1 MAQFID
7 SVPLSG
13 IIRIRDMMYSV
24 KDPFR
29 LDQGDV
35 SFDAPDTVKDAMR
48 RAIDENRSHYV
59 QTTGVPR
66 LLELL
71 AESSG
76 TTNGIPIGTP
86 DEVLVTTGGIHA
98 LYILCH
104 GLLEP
109 GDEVIVPDP
118 EWPPAMG
125 NIKLAH
131 GVVVPCPLHERLGW
145 RFDLDELES
154 KITAKTKAIYINSP
168 HNPTGGVLTRADIER
183 IAAIADARG
192 VWIISDEAY
201 EDVRFDDAEH
211 VSPASLPG
219 MYDRTLSFYTF
230 SKTVRDDGLAA
241 GLRRG
246 QRSGAPRS
254 NEEGALLHGEQ
265 HLVDRAVRRHRSARR
280 IAGVHRGLSD
290 RAPGAP
296 GSLLRRHQAACRP
309 DLSAGRRRE
318 ARSTRSCESSPRG
331 GRAAPRQAIR
341 CRGRW
346 RRNSSHAAASAAC
359 PGADFGANGEGY
371 IRFCFARDRRELTGA
386 LESLSRLVSGLEGSE
401 FAEEMECPASAGPT
415 QVRLKADTIYDF
427 FTSSEP

>member
-66 LLELL
+66 LLELIADKL
-71 AESSG
+71 R

-118 EWPPAMG
+118 EWPPSMG
-125 NIKLAH
+125 NITLAH

-154 KITAKTKAIYINSP
+154 KITPKTQGDL
-168 HNPTGGVLTRADIER
+168 HQ
-183 IAAIADARG
+183 
-192 VWIISDEAY
+192 
-201 EDVRFDDAEH
+201 
-211 VSPASLPG
+211 
-219 MYDRTLSFYTF
+219 
-230 SKTVRDDGLAA
+230 LAA
-241 GLRRG
+241 QPDRR
-246 QRSGAPRS
+246 
-254 NEEGALLHGEQ
+254 
-265 HLVDRAVRRHRSARR
+265 RAHERRHRA
-280 IAGVHRGLSD
+280 HRG
-290 RAPGAP
+290 
-296 GSLLRRHQAACRP
+296 H
-309 DLSAGRRRE
+309 RRR
-318 ARSTRSCESSPRG
+318 ARHLDHLGRG
-331 GRAAPRQAIR
+331 LRGRALR
-341 CRGRW
+341 
-346 RRNSSHAAASAAC
+346 
-359 PGADFGANGEGY
+359 
-371 IRFCFARDRRELTGA
+371 
-386 LESLSRLVSGLEGSE
+386 
-401 FAEEMECPASAGPT
+401 
-415 QVRLKADTIYDF
+415 
-427 FTSSEP
+427 